1 MSNVVH
7 GGNIEELARKY
18 NLKKE
23 NIIDF
28 SANINP
34 LGLSEN
40 VKKTIIETI
49 DEINIYPDI
58 TYYNLKKSISNYEKT
73 TSDYLTLGNGAA
85 EVIFN
90 LVRAVNPK
98 KALLLAPTFGE
109 YEEALLSVNSKIE
122 YYMLSEGNNWDIGID
137 ILDQINEDIN
147 IIFIC
152 NPNNPTG
159 RLTDRNLI
167 LKILKKAKS
176 YKCIVVI
183 DESFLD
189 FVKENEEY
197 TLLKYIEVYN
207 NLFIIKSLT
216 KFFAMPGLRIGYG
229 ITSNIDLV
237 KKISNI
243 SVPWNINVLAE
254 KSTIKALEE
263 KEYIKNTIAYIENEK
278 SKFYNELCKFK
289 DLKVFKPSVNY
300 IMFKVDKNIDL
311 KEEMMK
317 ENIIIRSCS
326 NYNGLN
332 NKYYRIAVRKREENE
347 KFVAILKKILN

>member
-197 TLLKYIEVYN
+197 TLLKYIEDYN

-263 KEYIKNTIAYIENEK
+263 KEYIKNTIDYIENEK
-278 SKFYNELCKFK
+278 NKFYNELCKFK

-311 KEEMMK
+311 KEEIMK

>member
-7 GGNIEELARKY
+7 GGNIEELTRKY
-18 NLKKE
+18 NLDKE
-23 NIIDF
+23 KLIDF

-34 LGLSEN
+34 LGLNQN
-40 VKKTIIETI
+40 VKKTIIEAI
-49 DEINIYPDI
+49 EEINIYPDI
-58 TYYNLKKSISNYEKT
+58 TYYNLKKSISSYEKINL
-73 TSDYLTLGNGAA
+73 DYLTLGNGAA

-90 LVRAVNPK
+90 LVRAISPK
-98 KALLLAPTFGE
+98 KALLPAPTFGE

-122 YYMLSEGNNWDIGID
+122 YYMLKEGNNWDIDID
-137 ILDQINEDIN
+137 MLDKINEEIDM
-147 IIFIC
+147 IFIC

-159 RLTDRNLI
+159 KLTEKNLLIEI
-167 LKILKKAKS
+167 LEKAKD
-176 YKCIVVI
+176 YNCVVAI

-189 FVKENEEY
+189 FVKENEDY
-197 TLLKYIEVYN
+197 TLINYIEDYK

-229 ITSNIDLV
+229 ITYDKTLIN
-237 KKISNI
+237 KINSI

-254 KSTIKALEE
+254 KSAIKALEE
-263 KEYIKNTIAYIENEK
+263 KDYINDTINYIENEK
-278 SKFYNELCKFK
+278 DRFYYELCKFN

-300 IMFKVDKNIDL
+300 IMFKVKKDIDL

-326 NYNGLN
+326 NYIGLD
-332 NKYYRIAVRKREENE
+332 NKYYRVAVRKREEN
-347 KFVAILKKILN
+347 KRFIDILKKILN

>member
-1 MSNVVH
+1 MSNVIH
-7 GGNIEELARKY
+7 GGNIEELTRKY
-18 NLKKE
+18 NLDKE
-23 NIIDF
+23 KLIDF

-34 LGLSEN
+34 LGLNEN
-40 VKKTIIETI
+40 VKKAIIEAI
-49 DEINIYPDI
+49 EEINIYPDI
-58 TYYNLKKSISNYEKT
+58 TYYNLKKSISSYEKIT
-73 TSDYLTLGNGAA
+73 LDYLTLGNGAA

-90 LVRAVNPK
+90 LVRAINPK

-109 YEEALLSVNSKIE
+109 YEEALLSINSKVE
-122 YYMLSEGNNWDIGID
+122 YYMLKEGNNWDINID
-137 ILDQINEDIN
+137 ILEKINKETDM
-147 IIFIC
+147 IFIC

-159 RLTDRNLI
+159 KLTDRNFI
-167 LKILKKAKS
+167 LKVLEKAKN
-176 YKCIVVI
+176 YDCVVAI

-189 FVKENEEY
+189 FVKDNENY
-197 TLLKYIEVYN
+197 TLINYIEDYK

-229 ITSNIDLV
+229 ITYDKTLIR
-237 KKISNI
+237 KINSI

-254 KSTIKALEE
+254 KGAIKALAE
-263 KEYIKNTIAYIENEK
+263 KEYINNTINYIENEK
-278 SKFYNELCKFK
+278 DRFYYELCKFN
-289 DLKVFKPSVNY
+289 DLKIFKPSVNY
-300 IMFKVDKNIDL
+300 IMFKINKNIDL

>member
-40 VKKTIIETI
+40 VKKAIIKSI

>member
-1 MSNVVH
+1 MSNIIH

-40 VKKTIIETI
+40 VKKAIIKSI

-73 TSDYLTLGNGAA
+73 TPDYLTLGNGAA

-137 ILDQINEDIN
+137 ILDQINEAIN

-159 RLTDRNLI
+159 RLTDRNII
-167 LKILKKAKS
+167 LKILEKTKK
-176 YKCIVVI
+176 YNCIVAI

-243 SVPWNINVLAE
+243 SIPWNINILAE

-263 KEYIKNTIAYIENEK
+263 KEYIKNTIDYIENEK
-278 SKFYNELCKFK
+278 NKFYNELCKFK

-317 ENIIIRSCS
+317 ENISIRSCS

>member
-7 GGNIEELARKY
+7 GGNIEELTRKY
-18 NLKKE
+18 NLNKE
-23 NIIDF
+23 KLIDF

-34 LGLSEN
+34 LGLNEN

-49 DEINIYPDI
+49 EEINIYPDI
-58 TYYNLKKSISNYEKT
+58 TYYNLKKSISSYEKIEL
-73 TSDYLTLGNGAA
+73 DYLTLGNGAA

-90 LVRAVNPK
+90 LVRAINPK

-109 YEEALLSVNSKIE
+109 YEEALLSINSKIE

-137 ILDQINEDIN
+137 ILDKINKEID

-159 RLTDRNLI
+159 KLTDREII
-167 LKILKKAKS
+167 LKVLEKTKE
-176 YKCIVVI
+176 YNCIVAI

-197 TLLKYIEVYN
+197 TLLNYIEDYK

-229 ITSNIDLV
+229 ITINLDLL
-237 KKISNI
+237 KRIKDI

-263 KEYIKNTIAYIENEK
+263 EDYIKNTINYIENEK
-278 SKFYNELCKFK
+278 NKFYYELCKFN
-289 DLKVFKPSVNY
+289 DLKIFKPAVNY
-300 IMFKVDKNIDL
+300 IMFKVNKDIDL

-326 NYNGLN
+326 NYRGLN
-332 NKYYRIAVRKREENE
+332 NKYYRVAVRKKEENQ
-347 KFVAILKKILN
+347 KFINILKKILN